1 MHCFEKISLHQVLQG
16 CSKMG
21 LWCYR
26 CQLHFYRTICKPS
39 ANPGVSSALLTDL
52 SYCLWSHNCKLAGR
66 RRCSRSRDHGYLGHS
81 WCNILIPSG
90 PFQALLHIHHF
101 NLMMECC
108 YARATLWLGKSD
120 NAQFLWEDQVT
131 WKPSGPSIS
140 IQSLRLNYRSR
151 AVSQKEDT
159 YLQRMARV
167 CSKILRFALLYSWG
181 AKIEPT
187 HYFYVLLTPLSL
199 LSHYPDVVSNLHSSL
214 DLLQSPLLF

>member
-1 MHCFEKISLHQVLQG
+1 
-16 CSKMG
+16 MG
-21 LWCYR
+21 IW
-26 CQLHFYRTICKPS
+26 
-39 ANPGVSSALLTDL
+39 
-52 SYCLWSHNCKLAGR
+52 
-66 RRCSRSRDHGYLGHS
+66 
-81 WCNILIPSG
+81 
-90 PFQALLHIHHF
+90 
-101 NLMMECC
+101 
-108 YARATLWLGKSD
+108 ATLHVTYSYFQGLFTFCYIYTTSIWGWNVAVHVQLYDLVGQIMPSSW
-120 NAQFLWEDQVT
+120 WEDQVT

-151 AVSQKEDT
+151 TVSQKEDT
-159 YLQRMARV
+159 YLQRMARI